1 MRTVVPLLVSVA
13 LLLAAFSA
21 QAEARPSRSFFGIQS
36 WATPSAKEF
45 RTLRSARPGTYR
57 FTLLWSVVEFQ
68 FGARNWGP
76 MDQEVRGA
84 AQNGMRPLP
93 VILGSP
99 RFAAPKF
106 QSPPRSPLALFTYSR
121 FVQDAAARY
130 GRKGSGGRGS
140 FWRENPK
147 VPYRPVT
154 DWQVWNEPN
163 YPAYWD
169 GRPNARQY
177 VSLVQRTRSA
187 LRSRDPRA
195 KVLLAGMP
203 NSKTPRSV
211 SASRFLRQIYRVR
224 GARASFDGVGVHPYA
239 RDARGVL
246 RALKTARRIMNR
258 GRDRRTPIHVT
269 EIGWGTGGGRN
280 PNQKNFRTTRKG
292 QAARLKSSLR
302 VLIRNRRRYG
312 VKTAVWF
319 CFKDRR
325 RGATEKDYWALH
337 AGLFTR
343 GGKAKPAWR
352 TYKSIVRRR

>member
-1 MRTVVPLLVSVA
+1 MLVAVA
-13 LLLAAFSA
+13 LLFLALTT

-45 RTLRSARPGTYR
+45 RTLRSARPGTFR

-76 MDQEVRGA
+76 MDEQVRGA
-84 AQNGMRPLP
+84 AQHGMRPLP

-121 FVQDAAARY
+121 FVRDAAARY

-163 YPAYWD
+163 FPAYWD

-177 VSLVQRTRSA
+177 VSLVKRTRSA
-187 LRSRDPRA
+187 LRSADRKA
-195 KVLLAGMP
+195 KVMLAGLP
-203 NSKTPRSV
+203 TSRNRGAV
-211 SASRFLRQIYRVR
+211 SAPRFLRSIYRVR
-224 GARASFDGVGVHPYA
+224 GASRAFDAVAVHPYA
-239 RDARGVL
+239 GKATGVL
-246 RALKTARRIMNR
+246 RFVAGVRKVMNR
-258 GRDRRTPIHVT
+258 AKDRRTSIHVT
-269 EIGWGTGGGRN
+269 ELGWGTGGMRTRN
-280 PNQKNFRTTRKG
+280 QRALVVSRRG
-292 QAARLKSSLR
+292 QAARIKSSLR
-302 VLIRNRRRYG
+302 TLIRNRRRYRIG
-312 VKTAVWF
+312 SAIVF
-319 CFKDRR
+319 CLRDRLP
-325 RGATEKDYWALH
+325 GATESNYWALH

-352 TYKSIVRRR
+352 TYKSIVRRRR